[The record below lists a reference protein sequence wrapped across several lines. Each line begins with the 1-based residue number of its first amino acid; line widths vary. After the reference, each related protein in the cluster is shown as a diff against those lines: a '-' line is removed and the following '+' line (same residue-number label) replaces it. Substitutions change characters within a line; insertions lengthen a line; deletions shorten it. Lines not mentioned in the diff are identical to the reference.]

1 MLVCKQ
7 SRQHCTFFPPA
18 VLFVILIMVTSAPAA
33 AGTAGQAKVDRLMM
47 GLITPYLD
55 YTRPWINGTA
65 DHNIQHDPML
75 EWLVE
80 VDPETGQYKPWL
92 AESWQAAPDGRSWT
106 IKLQKGVQYHH
117 GFGEFTAE
125 DVIHNHSLW
134 CDPNYPGRK
143 DPPSAAYRSGIC
155 AVERIEVLNPHEI
168 KMHCK
173 VVCLDLPF
181 YYSSAANIMMF
192 SKKQWDAEGETGY
205 ERRPAGTG
213 PYIFKER
220 ELGRYVLYERA
231 PTPHWKHGV
240 VDWKQIQ
247 MTWTLEEPTR
257 FAQLLAGET
266 HLTEV
271 NKDLTDELV
280 SKGYKL
286 IRSRGT
292 AQQVQLNFGGLYFGT
307 EDPQTKRYT
316 EDGGTTGKLDQS
328 VPWTNVKVR
337 QAINKAINREELL
350 RVLYKGRAAP
360 MYVAGFYPDLEG
372 WDPTWEKRFPEMYGY
387 DPAAAKRLLAE
398 AGYPKGFKAK
408 AWLFPFAGAPELIP
422 LVEAISIH
430 LREVGIELELEE
442 ADWVA
447 AVRPKLRERKA
458 NRYLW
463 PLPPSKKAVEPQLA
477 VFNTGKGIPH
487 MFETD
492 ELYKM
497 WEELLQLSEPKA
509 RDAQLRKIGTY
520 KFENFETIPLFNVFI
535 EVIVDPKIV
544 ADWPFPG
551 WDGGDIG
558 HTWLIQACKQ
568 AAACR

>member
-1 MLVCKQ
+1 MVVRKR
-7 SRQHCTFFPPA
+7 SRLLHSFFLMA
-18 VLFVILIMVTSAPAA
+18 LLTVLLIIMTSAPAA
-33 AGTAGQAKVDRLMM
+33 AGTAGQAKVDRLVM

-80 VDPETGQYKPWL
+80 VEPETGQYKPWL
-92 AESWQAAPDGRSWT
+92 AESWQMAPDGRSWT
-106 IKLQKGVQYHH
+106 LKLQKGVQYHH
-117 GFGEFTAE
+117 GYGEFTAQ
-125 DVIHNHSLW
+125 DVIHNHGLW

-143 DPPSAAYRSGIC
+143 DPPTAAYRSGIC
-155 AVERIEVLNPHEI
+155 AVERIEELNPHEI

-173 VVCLDLPF
+173 VVCLDLLF

-231 PTPHWKHGV
+231 STPHWKHGV
-240 VDWKQIQ
+240 VDWKELQ

-292 AQQVQLNFGGLYFGT
+292 AQQVQINFGGLYFGT

-316 EDGGTTGKLDQS
+316 EDGGTTGKLDLS

-350 RVLYKGRAAP
+350 RVLYKGRATP

-372 WDPTWEKRFPEMYGY
+372 WDPIWEKRFPEMYGY
-387 DPAAAKRLLAE
+387 DPATAKRLLAE

-408 AWLFPFAGAPELIP
+408 AYLFPFAGAPELVP
-422 LVEAISIH
+422 LMEAVSIQ

-447 AVRPKLRERKA
+447 VVRPKLRERKA

-463 PLPPSKKAVEPQLA
+463 AIPPSKKAVEPQLA
-477 VFNTGKGIPH
+477 VFNTGKGLPH
-487 MFETD
+487 QFETD

-551 WDGGDIG
+551 WDGGDVG

-568 AAACR
+568 EKPCR